1 MMNFNQFVVRNT
13 LRNKHL
19 YLAYFLST
27 LMSVMTF
34 MSFTALAHHPQLAH
48 GLDSRVA
55 LGMNV
60 ASVIIYLFSFLFV
73 LYSMDIFIQ
82 SRKKEFGLL
91 MIQGMSPKQLK
102 KMVFIENLVIGFFA
116 TIAGCIVGLGFS
128 QLIILFSKKAMN
140 LNFGFY
146 FPIKAA
152 GITFVAFMILFF
164 IISLFIQQR
173 LPKMNVQELLKA
185 GDLGKGII
193 KFSPIK
199 GIVGIVLILV
209 GYLLAIIARG
219 AFVMFVMV
227 PVIVLVIVGTS
238 LFFNQA
244 SVMIIERLKKN
255 PKRFWKKTNMVVFS
269 DLSFRMKDNARAFI
283 LVAVISA
290 VAFTSI
296 GALFGVQQLIMSGVD
311 TVSYEFQSSTDAKTL
326 APAAKQLETDLKK
339 ENIDAQKIETTS
351 YQEQG
356 NEYLT
361 EASYNTLAK
370 ASKQDTVHLN
380 GQAILLHRPANMAE
394 ESKSYAKSV
403 TVNGKQ
409 LAVKEKLDSSVY
421 QSVSNT
427 YVVPD
432 DTDFGTLQTG
442 LLTVWIPHG
451 ATESQLVKIGT
462 AISNSETPYITAKTA
477 MVKMITDV
485 YSPVLFVGVF
495 IGIVFFISAGS
506 FLYFRLYSDL
516 DNDIEKFKMIYKV
529 GLTKKELKKMVSQ
542 QVGILFFTPIIVS
555 LLHGVVA
562 LTAMYNLFEMGLQ
575 STALIVLGIFL
586 VIQVVYYLFARTF
599 YFRKI
604 YSALRA

>member
-1 MMNFNQFVVRNT
+1 MNFNQFVVRNT

-219 AFVMFVMV
+219 TFVMIVMV

>member
-1 MMNFNQFVVRNT
+1 MNFNQFVVRNT

-219 AFVMFVMV
+219 AFVMIVMV

-409 LAVKEKLDSSVY
+409 LAVKERLDSSVY

-451 ATESQLVKIGT
+451 ATESQLVKIGN